1 MDNVIHINSNYSDS
15 SILSNEINKSFKEKA
30 RPILPPST
38 LRIWIEVANIIDKI
52 QTGFFS
58 F

>member
-38 LRIWIEVANIIDKI
+38 LRI
-52 QTGFFS
+52 
-58 F
+58 